1 MLKIITRQ
9 NVSESE
15 EVTVK
20 IKMKQHSWN
29 VIYTDPTKC
38 VIGLKHGEEN
48 LAHKVIS
55 LIQTCNDI
63 NTLKSKISLL
73 ISSSSSPSQIELF

>member
-15 EVTVK
+15 EVNVK

-29 VIYTDPTKC
+29 VIYTDPTKY
-38 VIGLKHGEEN
+38 VIGLKHDEN

-63 NTLKSKISLL
+63 DTL
-73 ISSSSSPSQIELF
+73 